1 MAPRD
6 RVLALLRR
14 YRVLPRSLVGR
25 LVYPERH
32 GPALKTAL
40 GNLLSRDLTK
50 KDLITSEHAGE
61 LLYYRLTA
69 HGASETGAPASYA
82 KPPGPRELFEACG
95 ELMFCCVSDPP
106 RPKFLRAEFEH
117 YFPNRL
123 SQTAPWVPRFY
134 LDVEGEFRRLG
145 RMAVLFPRADA
156 AAEIA
161 KAVGDIR
168 TLGEDFL
175 AEGRAAVALVC
186 ATTAQVA
193 RLTEEPPPCPPGA
206 RLVVVHQA
214 ELAPL
219 IDLIEPIRGRRKS
232 ASAPKES

>member
-1 MAPRD
+1 
-6 RVLALLRR
+6 
-14 YRVLPRSLVGR
+14 
-25 LVYPERH
+25 
-32 GPALKTAL
+32 
-40 GNLLSRDLTK
+40 
-50 KDLITSEHAGE
+50 
-61 LLYYRLTA
+61 
-69 HGASETGAPASYA
+69 
-82 KPPGPRELFEACG
+82 
-95 ELMFCCVSDPP
+95 MFCCISDPP

-123 SQTAPWVPRFY
+123 SQTAPWVPRYY

-175 AEGRAAVALVC
+175 TEGRAAVALVC

-193 RLTEEPPPCPPGA
+193 RLAEEPPPCPPGG

-232 ASAPKES
+232 ASPPKES